1 MITELS
7 KSFVRHAEQCWEFQ
21 LMPWLDWIQVEV
33 TSRCNASCSY
43 CPRTVYRSKW
53 ENRDL
58 PFEIFERLA
67 PVFRT
72 ARMVH
77 LQGWGEP
84 LLHRQFFEMIACAKH
99 AGCMVSTTTNGVLL
113 DHQMIGRLIES
124 GIDHVAFSLAGIG
137 GKNDAIRKGTD
148 FGKILQTISGL
159 NGEKKARRVEI
170 PAVNVAYTLLLSRLR
185 DVREIVPALRGRGI
199 EQVIISTL
207 DFVPSKDLQGET
219 IVPADEKEYEELKSL
234 LDKVVTEGEQEG
246 LSIYYRLASPGKR
259 SRVCTENI
267 RRAFFVS
274 ADGAVSPCALT
285 NIPVTGARCM
295 RREHEQEYHRL
306 SFGTVA
312 NQPIS
317 AIWRSSR
324 YTDFRKSFDSTLS
337 QICENCPKLYEA

>member
-1 MITELS
+1 
-7 KSFVRHAEQCWEFQ
+7 
-21 LMPWLDWIQVEV
+21 MPWLDWIQVEV

-84 LLHRQFFEMIACAKH
+84 LLHRQFFEMIAFAKH

-113 DHQMIGRLIES
+113 DHQMIGRLIEG

-148 FGKILQTISGL
+148 FGKILQTISNL
-159 NGEKKARRVEI
+159 NSAKKAHRVEI
-170 PAVNVAYTLLLSRLR
+170 PAVNVAYTLLRSHLR
-185 DVREIVPALRGRGI
+185 DVCEIVPALRGRGI
-199 EQVIISTL
+199 EQVIISSL
-207 DFVPSKDLQGET
+207 DFVPSKDLQEET
-219 IVPADEKEYEELKSL
+219 ILPADGKEYEELKSV
-234 LDKVVTEGEQEG
+234 LDRVVTEGKREG

-259 SRVCTENI
+259 NQVCTENI
-267 RRAFFVS
+267 RRAFFIS
-274 ADGAVSPCALT
+274 ADGSVSPCVLK
-285 NIPVTGARCM
+285 NIPSPGVCYM
-295 RREHEQEYHRL
+295 RRERELEYHRL
-306 SFGTVA
+306 SFGTVV
-312 NQPIS
+312 NESIS
-317 AIWRSSR
+317 TIWRNNR
-324 YTDFRKSFDSTLS
+324 YTDFKKSFDSTVYPP
-337 QICENCPKLYEA
+337 CENCPKLYEV